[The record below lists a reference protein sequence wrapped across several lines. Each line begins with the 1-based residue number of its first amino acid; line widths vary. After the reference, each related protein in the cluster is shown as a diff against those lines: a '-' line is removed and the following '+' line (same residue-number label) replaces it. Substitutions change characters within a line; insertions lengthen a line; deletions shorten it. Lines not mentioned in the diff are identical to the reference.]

1 MIYERFYSRKSLLIF
16 LFLFLLSQMVFPRF
30 ALSKDVVDDTDTERV
45 LFMIAEKHIEDTHF
59 FYWWSSSFWGTTRGK
74 TEYKAEVM
82 DISSASTALAGA
94 FIKAGFIVVDPAA
107 IEGDI
112 EIEDAYRIEDLT
124 AKNTTGFGKVL
135 GADIVVKGR
144 AIARKGI
151 KEPDAKLGVYMA
163 DVTARA
169 IRVSD
174 GRVLASATGHGV
186 NRHISPTSGALKALE
201 LAGEDLARELMEQ
214 MAPID

>member
-1 MIYERFYSRKSLLIF
+1 MIYERLCSRKSLLIF
-16 LFLFLLSQMVFPRF
+16 FLLFLLSQIVFPPVV
-30 ALSKDVVDDTDTERV
+30 LSKDVVVDSDKDRV
-45 LFMIAEKHIEDTHF
+45 LFMVAEKHIEDTHF
-59 FYWWSSSFWGTTRGK
+59 YYWWSSSFWGTTKGK
-74 TEYKAEVM
+74 TEYKAEVT

-94 FIKAGFIVVDPAA
+94 FIKAGFIVVDPSA
-107 IEGDI
+107 IEGEV
-112 EIEDAYRIEDLT
+112 EIKDAYRIEDLT
-124 AKNTTGFGKVL
+124 AENTTGFGKVL

-151 KEPDAKLGVYMA
+151 KDEGAKLGVYMA

-186 NRHISPTSGALKALE
+186 SRHISPTSGPLEALS
-201 LAGEDLARELMEQ
+201 LAGEDAAAELMAQ
-214 MAPID
+214 MGAD